1 MNAAGWIGAGLA
13 GAGFAV
19 VLVELL
25 LIALRFVSLTKRVD
39 ELNLLLDNDIRL
51 SNDELQILRE
61 STSQTAAL
69 LRPYHR
75 IARRLRHPL
84 ALAFL
89 ASYRRRRRAR

>member
-1 MNAAGWIGAGLA
+1 MNAAGWVGAGLA
-13 GAGFAV
+13 GVGFAV
-19 VLVELL
+19 VVVEVL
-25 LIALRFVSLTKRVD
+25 LIVLRFLSLTKRVD
-39 ELNLLLDNDIRL
+39 ELNLLLDDSFRL
-51 SNDELQILRE
+51 SNHELQILRE

-84 ALAFL
+84 ALALL